1 MFTIDEYTGV
11 RGIYDFKCKG
21 CGKVFELIVAMGTDT
36 VNYLNC
42 CRVGVAEK
50 IYSPPTAGDATM
62 IDNERFSDAMGINPN
77 QLPAFMKQFPGSEYN
92 SEGQLKIKNREHK
105 KLEMRRRGYYD

>member
-1 MFTIDEYTGV
+1 MPM
-11 RGIYDFKCKG
+11 YDFKCRC
-21 CGKVFELIVAMGTDT
+21 CGKVFELIVPVGMGT
-36 VNYLNC
+36 VNCFNC
-42 CRVGVAEK
+42 DGVAEK

-105 KLEMRRRGYYD
+105 KLEMKRRDYYD